1 MSNFICPKCGLA
13 IVEGM
18 RGHYKTECP
27 HYPFEKPV
35 KQSLSILNIKELL
48 FVTSDKEE
56 PFLPY

>member
-27 HYPFEKPV
+27 HYPFEKPA
-35 KQSLSILNIKELL
+35 KQSLGVLNIKELL
-48 FVTSDKEE
+48 FVTSDK
-56 PFLPY
+56 